1 MPDLEQDI
9 LEQDL
14 EQDLAQQQILA
25 QQQDL
30 DQEQAQIQSQAIAQ
44 ALTQKQKQG
53 TPQGIL
59 QGTSSTKFDPYG
71 NYINFARLRPRDRR
85 ELNRALKQ
93 GMTAKY
99 INENGE
105 ITDLSGPMSRSMM
118 RQIGR
123 DQRTILAGA
132 ERGLGFKPK
141 YETDQNGQQVMTK
154 ESQYANDVLRGF
166 VQHSNSPYITY
177 TKKQEAPASKPAGT
191 ADASSTGATGTH
203 TYTSTTITPEKKY
216 TANFTYNGLEKE
228 AALSNESFANQFL
241 GFMGD
246 NYSNWKVENQPYN
259 YFDDITKD
267 DTNITYD
274 ELTKWLM
281 KTFNVT
287 NLTPET
293 WKQILENAVT
303 NGIVAEGVQFKK
315 TGGMIKFQNGGSA
328 ESEQQQIIKQI
339 IEKVKQA
346 RAGVAEARQWIA
358 SVKEQSRRSPRY
370 KQISDMIDQI
380 SARLDEQEQG
390 AAYAANGAKLAY
402 IQRLRNKCPE
412 GFELEMFKAGGQICT
427 KCVKKAEYNDGEE
440 SDIVKSF
447 KEKCG
452 GKMKKKCTKKCEFG
466 GTADYDAIELLK
478 EKCGGKV
485 KKKCA
490 TKAECGG
497 KAGCN
502 SGEESDIIKSF
513 KEKCG
518 GKMKKKKCECGGQMK
533 EEKCGGKMEEDK
545 CGGKMKKKKCN

>member
-1 MPDLEQDI
+1 MGEEAQEALDQE
-9 LEQDL
+9 L
-14 EQDLAQQQILA
+14 EQDLAQTQALSQT
-25 QQQDL
+25 
-30 DQEQAQIQSQAIAQ
+30 QAQSQ
-44 ALTQKQKQG
+44 ALTQKQKQV
-53 TPQGIL
+53 PAKI
-59 QGTSSTKFDPYG
+59 DPYG
-71 NYINFARLRPRDRR
+71 NYVNFARLRPRDRR
-85 ELNRALKQ
+85 QLQRALDQ

-99 INENGE
+99 INEKGE
-105 ITDLSGPMSRSMM
+105 ITNLAGHMSRSTM

-132 ERGLGFKPK
+132 ERGLGFNSNENDK
-141 YETDQNGQQVMTK
+141 Q
-154 ESQYANDVLRGF
+154 SQYANDVLRGF
-166 VQHSNSPYITY
+166 IQHSNSPYITY
-177 TKKQEAPASKPAGT
+177 TKKQEAPASKPAGS

-203 TYTSTTITPEKKY
+203 TYTSTTTVPETETTY
-216 TANFTYNGLEKE
+216 RASFTFDGRPEDVQK
-228 AALSNESFANQFL
+228 SNPYLAYRFSELMKN
-241 GFMGD
+241 
-246 NYSNWKVENQPYN
+246 NYSNWNPGSN
-259 YFDDITKD
+259 YFAEIAGNNTDI
-267 DTNITYD
+267 NYD
-274 ELTKWLM
+274 KLTKWLGNNWLTGLNLGVGTGM
-281 KTFNVT
+281 ETFNVD
-287 NLTPET
+287 NLTPAIWDKMLT
-293 WKQILENAVT
+293 NAI
-303 NGIVAEGVQFKK
+303 NAKIIAEGSKYK
-315 TGGMIKFQNGGSA
+315 NGGMIKFQNGGSA

-390 AAYAANGAKLAY
+390 ATYAANGAKLAY

-466 GTADYDAIELLK
+466 GTADYDDAIELLK
-478 EKCGGKV
+478 EKCGGKM
-485 KKKCA
+485 KRTK
-490 TKAECGG
+490 KAECGG
-497 KAGCN
+497 KAEC

-518 GKMKKKKCECGGQMK
+518 GKMKKKKCECGGR
-533 EEKCGGKMEEDK
+533 MEEEK
-545 CGGKMKKKKCN
+545 CGGKMKKKKCEYGGEMKEEKCGGKMKKKCN

>member
-1 MPDLEQDI
+1 MPETEQG
-9 LEQDL
+9 QG
-14 EQDLAQQQILA
+14 
-25 QQQDL
+25 
-30 DQEQAQIQSQAIAQ
+30 
-44 ALTQKQKQG
+44 QG
-53 TPQGIL
+53 TTQ
-59 QGTSSTKFDPYG
+59 STAPTNFDPYG
-71 NYINFARLRPRDRR
+71 NYVNFARLRPRDRR
-85 ELNRALKQ
+85 QLRKALGQ
-93 GMTAKY
+93 GMEVKY
-99 INENGE
+99 IDNTGQIN
-105 ITDLSGPMSRSMM
+105 TLSGDVERKAI

-123 DQRTILAGA
+123 DQRAMLAGA
-132 ERGLGFKPK
+132 ELGLTLKPK
-141 YETDQNGQQVMTK
+141 GNNPDEQAIKQ
-154 ESQYANDVLRGF
+154 SQYANDILRGF

-177 TKKQEAPASKPAGT
+177 TKKQEAPTSKPAGS
-191 ADASSTGATGTH
+191 ADQSSAGATGTH
-203 TYTSTTITPEKKY
+203 TYTSTTITPGTKY
-216 TANFTYNGLEKE
+216 NATFTFNGLQKD

-241 GFMGD
+241 NFMGA
-246 NYSNWKVENQPYN
+246 NYSNWKVEDQPYN
-259 YFDDITKD
+259 YFNDISKD

-274 ELTKWLM
+274 ELIKWLEDNWSEDKLGFGKDINGM
-281 KTFNVT
+281 ETFDASKLNSDI
-287 NLTPET
+287 
-293 WKQILENAVT
+293 WKQILANAAT
-303 NGIVAEGVQFKK
+303 KGIVAENSQFAQSNKN
-315 TGGMIKFQNGGSA
+315 GGMIKFQNGGSA

-427 KCVKKAEYNDGEE
+427 KCVKKAEYGDGEE

-466 GTADYDAIELLK
+466 GTADYDDAIELLK
-478 EKCGGKV
+478 EKCGGKM
-485 KKKCA
+485 KRTK
-490 TKAECGG
+490 KAECGG
-497 KAGCN
+497 KAEC

-518 GKMKKKKCECGGQMK
+518 GKMKKKKCECGGRMK
-533 EEKCGGKMEEDK
+533 EEKCGGKMEEEK

>member
-1 MPDLEQDI
+1 MAE
-9 LEQDL
+9 EG
-14 EQDLAQQQILA
+14 
-25 QQQDL
+25 
-30 DQEQAQIQSQAIAQ
+30 
-44 ALTQKQKQG
+44 QG
-53 TPQGIL
+53 TEQSIVTTGAES
-59 QGTSSTKFDPYG
+59 GFNPYG
-71 NYINFARLRPRDRR
+71 NYVNFARLRPRDRR

-105 ITDLSGPMSRSMM
+105 IKDLAGPMLRSDM
-118 RQIGR
+118 RQLGR
-123 DQRTILAGA
+123 AQRTILAGA
-132 ERGLGFKPK
+132 ERGLGFKPV
-141 YETDQNGQQVMTK
+141 YETDKNGQQVMTK

-166 VQHSNSPYITY
+166 AENSYSPFITY
-177 TKKQEAPASKPAGT
+177 TKKQQAPAPKPAGA
-191 ADASSTGATGTH
+191 ADSSPAGATGTH
-203 TYTSTTITPEKKY
+203 TYTSTTVVPEAGTKY
-216 TANFTYNGLEKE
+216 NATFTFNGLQKD
-228 AALSNESFANQFL
+228 AALSNEYFANQFL
-241 GFMGD
+241 NFMGN
-246 NYSNWKVENQPYN
+246 NYSNWKVEDQPYN
-259 YFDDITKD
+259 YFNDISKD

-274 ELTKWLM
+274 ELIKWLGDNWSGEGKLGFGTGTGM
-281 KTFNVT
+281 ETFDASKLNSDI
-287 NLTPET
+287 
-293 WKQILENAVT
+293 WKQILANAAT
-303 NGIVAEGVQFKK
+303 AKIVAEGVQFNKN
-315 TGGMIKFQNGGSA
+315 GGMIKFQNGGSA

-427 KCVKKAEYNDGEE
+427 KCVKKAEYDDGEE

-452 GKMKKKCTKKCEFG
+452 GKMKEKCTKKCEFG

-478 EKCGGKV
+478 EKCGGKM
-485 KKKCA
+485 KRTK
-490 TKAECGG
+490 KAECGG
-497 KAGCN
+497 KAEC
-502 SGEESDIIKSF
+502 SGEESDVIKSF

-518 GKMKKKKCECGGQMK
+518 GKMKKKKCECGGRMK
-533 EEKCGGKMEEDK
+533 EEKCGGKMEEEK

>member
-1 MPDLEQDI
+1 MADEI
-9 LEQDL
+9 
-14 EQDLAQQQILA
+14 
-25 QQQDL
+25 
-30 DQEQAQIQSQAIAQ
+30 QASESTTQNTTPAAI
-44 ALTQKQKQG
+44 
-53 TPQGIL
+53 
-59 QGTSSTKFDPYG
+59 DPYG
-71 NYINFARLRPRDRR
+71 NYVNFAKLRPRDRR
-85 ELNRALKQ
+85 QLRKALGQ
-93 GMTAKY
+93 GMEVKY
-99 INENGE
+99 IDNTGQIN
-105 ITDLSGPMSRSMM
+105 TLSGNVERKAI

-123 DQRTILAGA
+123 DQRAMLAGA
-132 ERGLGFKPK
+132 ELGLTLKPRGDNPDEQAIK
-141 YETDQNGQQVMTK
+141 Q
-154 ESQYANDVLRGF
+154 SQYANDILRGF

-177 TKKQEAPASKPAGT
+177 TKKQEAPASKPAGA
-191 ADASSTGATGTH
+191 ADSSPAGTTGTH

-216 TANFTYNGLEKE
+216 TANFTYNGLEKD
-228 AALSNESFANQFL
+228 AALSNEYFANEFL
-241 GFMGD
+241 KLMAA
-246 NYSNWKVENQPYN
+246 NYGNWKVNNQPYD
-259 YFDDITKD
+259 YFKDIAGDDTDITLDEFNRWFGDNWLGEGKLGFG
-267 DTNITYD
+267 TGITGM
-274 ELTKWLM
+274 E
-281 KTFNVT
+281 TFDISK
-287 NLTPET
+287 LTPEIRD
-293 WKQILENAVT
+293 QILRNAAT
-303 NGIVAEGVQFKK
+303 AGIVANGVKINK
-315 TGGMIKFQNGGSA
+315 NGGMIKFQNGGSA

-427 KCVKKAEYNDGEE
+427 KCVKKAEYGDGEE

-466 GTADYDAIELLK
+466 GTADYDDAIELLK
-478 EKCGGKV
+478 EKCGGKM
-485 KKKCA
+485 KRTK
-490 TKAECGG
+490 KAECGG
-497 KAGCN
+497 KAEC

-518 GKMKKKKCECGGQMK
+518 GKMKKKKCECGGRME
-533 EEKCGGKMEEDK
+533 EEKCGGKMKKKKCEYGGEMEEEK

>member
-1 MPDLEQDI
+1 MAE
-9 LEQDL
+9 
-14 EQDLAQQQILA
+14 LAQ
-25 QQQDL
+25 
-30 DQEQAQIQSQAIAQ
+30 DQEQE
-44 ALTQKQKQG
+44 QKQV
-53 TPQGIL
+53 PAEI
-59 QGTSSTKFDPYG
+59 DPYG
-71 NYINFARLRPRDRR
+71 NYVNFARLRPRDRR
-85 ELNRALKQ
+85 QLRKALGQ
-93 GMTAKY
+93 GMEVKY
-99 INENGE
+99 IDNTGQIN
-105 ITDLSGPMSRSMM
+105 ILSGDVERKAI

-123 DQRTILAGA
+123 DQRAMLAGA
-132 ERGLGFKPK
+132 ELGLTLKPRGDNPDEKAIK
-141 YETDQNGQQVMTK
+141 Q
-154 ESQYANDVLRGF
+154 SQYANDVLRGF
-166 VQHSNSPYITY
+166 VQHSNSPYIIY
-177 TKKQEAPASKPAGT
+177 TKKQETPASKPAGA
-191 ADASSTGATGTH
+191 ADQSSAGATGTH
-203 TYTSTTITPEKKY
+203 TYTSTTVVPEAGTKY
-216 TANFTYNGLEKE
+216 NATFTFNGLQKD
-228 AALSNESFANQFL
+228 AALSNEYFANQFL
-241 GFMGD
+241 NFMGN

-259 YFDDITKD
+259 YFNDISRD

-274 ELTKWLM
+274 ELIKWLGDNWSGEGKLGFGTGTGM
-281 KTFNVT
+281 ETFDAT
-287 NLTPET
+287 KLTPDM
-293 WKQILENAVT
+293 WKKILENAV
-303 NGIVAEGVQFKK
+303 NASIIAQGAQFNKN
-315 TGGMIKFQNGGSA
+315 GGMIKFQNGGSA

-466 GTADYDAIELLK
+466 GTADYDDAMELLK
-478 EKCGGKV
+478 EKCGGKM
-485 KKKCA
+485 KRTK
-490 TKAECGG
+490 KAECGG
-497 KAGCN
+497 KAEC

-518 GKMKKKKCECGGQMK
+518 GKMKKKKCECGGRMK
-533 EEKCGGKMEEDK
+533 EEKCGGKMEEEKCGGKMEEEK

>member
-1 MPDLEQDI
+1 MPETEQG
-9 LEQDL
+9 QG
-14 EQDLAQQQILA
+14 
-25 QQQDL
+25 
-30 DQEQAQIQSQAIAQ
+30 
-44 ALTQKQKQG
+44 QG
-53 TPQGIL
+53 TTQ
-59 QGTSSTKFDPYG
+59 STAPTNFDPYG
-71 NYINFARLRPRDRR
+71 NYVNFARLRPRDRR
-85 ELNRALKQ
+85 QLDRALKQ

-99 INENGE
+99 INEKGE
-105 ITDLSGPMSRSMM
+105 IKDLSQNMTRMEM
-118 RQIGR
+118 RQLGR
-123 DQRTILAGA
+123 AQRTILAGA
-132 ERGLGFKPK
+132 ERGLGFTPK
-141 YETDQNGQQVMTK
+141 YKPDENGQQVMTK

-177 TKKQEAPASKPAGT
+177 TKKQEAPASKPAGA
-191 ADASSTGATGTH
+191 ADPASSPAAATDPSSTGATGTH
-203 TYTSTTITPEKKY
+203 TYTSTTITPGTKY
-216 TANFTYNGLEKE
+216 NATFTFNGLQKD

-241 GFMGD
+241 NFMGA
-246 NYSNWKVENQPYN
+246 NYSNWKVEDQPYN
-259 YFDDITKD
+259 YFNDISKD

-274 ELTKWLM
+274 ELIKWLGDNWSEDKLGFGKGINGM
-281 KTFNVT
+281 ETFDASKLNSDI
-287 NLTPET
+287 
-293 WKQILENAVT
+293 WKQILANAAT
-303 NGIVAEGVQFKK
+303 AKIVAEGVQFNKN
-315 TGGMIKFQNGGSA
+315 GGMIKFQNGGSA

-427 KCVKKAEYNDGEE
+427 KCVKKAEYGGDTGEE

-466 GTADYDAIELLK
+466 GTADYDDAIELLK
-478 EKCGGKV
+478 EKCGGKM
-485 KKKCA
+485 KRTK
-490 TKAECGG
+490 KAECGG
-497 KAGCN
+497 KAEC

-518 GKMKKKKCECGGQMK
+518 GKMKKKKCECGGRMK
-533 EEKCGGKMEEDK
+533 EEKCGGKMEEEK

>member
-1 MPDLEQDI
+1 MPETEQG
-9 LEQDL
+9 QG
-14 EQDLAQQQILA
+14 
-25 QQQDL
+25 
-30 DQEQAQIQSQAIAQ
+30 
-44 ALTQKQKQG
+44 QG
-53 TPQGIL
+53 TTQ
-59 QGTSSTKFDPYG
+59 STAPTNFDPYG
-71 NYINFARLRPRDRR
+71 NYVNFARLRPRDRR
-85 ELNRALKQ
+85 QLDRALKQ

-99 INENGE
+99 INEKGE
-105 ITDLSGPMSRSMM
+105 IKDLSQNMTRMEM
-118 RQIGR
+118 RQLGR
-123 DQRTILAGA
+123 AQRTILAGA
-132 ERGLGFKPK
+132 ERGLGFTPK
-141 YETDQNGQQVMTK
+141 YKPDENGQQVMTK

-177 TKKQEAPASKPAGT
+177 TKKQEAPASKPAGA
-191 ADASSTGATGTH
+191 ADASSTGSTGTH
-203 TYTSTTITPEKKY
+203 TYTSTTVVPEAGTKY
-216 TANFTYNGLEKE
+216 NATFTFNGLQKD
-228 AALSNESFANQFL
+228 AALSNEYFANQFL
-241 GFMGD
+241 NFMGN
-246 NYSNWKVENQPYN
+246 NYSNWKVEDQPYN
-259 YFDDITKD
+259 YFNDISKD

-274 ELTKWLM
+274 ELIKWLGDNWSGEGKLGFGTGTGM
-281 KTFNVT
+281 ETFDAT
-287 NLTPET
+287 KLTPDM
-293 WKQILENAVT
+293 WKKILENAVNASIIAQGT
-303 NGIVAEGVQFKK
+303 QFNKN
-315 TGGMIKFQNGGSA
+315 GGMIKFQNGGSA

-427 KCVKKAEYNDGEE
+427 KCVKKAEYGDGEE

-466 GTADYDAIELLK
+466 GTADYDDAIELLK
-478 EKCGGKV
+478 EKCGGKM
-485 KKKCA
+485 KRTK
-490 TKAECGG
+490 KAECGG
-497 KAGCN
+497 KAEC

-518 GKMKKKKCECGGQMK
+518 GKMKKKKCECGGRME
-533 EEKCGGKMEEDK
+533 EEKCGGKMKKKKCEYGGEMEEEK

>member
-1 MPDLEQDI
+1 MAGEAQDAE
-9 LEQDL
+9 L
-14 EQDLAQQQILA
+14 
-25 QQQDL
+25 
-30 DQEQAQIQSQAIAQ
+30 S
-44 ALTQKQKQG
+44 TQQG
-53 TPQGIL
+53 TP
-59 QGTSSTKFDPYG
+59 STNFDPYG
-71 NYINFARLRPRDRR
+71 NYVNFARLRPRDRG
-85 ELNRALKQ
+85 ELKRAIKQ

-105 ITDLSGPMSRSMM
+105 ITDLPEKMTRMQM

-123 DQRTILAGA
+123 AQRTMLAGA
-132 ERGLGFKPK
+132 ERGLGFKPTENATPEMVK
-141 YETDQNGQQVMTK
+141 QN
-154 ESQYANDVLRGF
+154 QYANDVLRGF

-177 TKKQEAPASKPAGT
+177 TKKQQAPASKPAGA
-191 ADASSTGATGTH
+191 ADSSPAGATGTH
-203 TYTSTTITPEKKY
+203 TYTSTTVVPEAGTKY
-216 TANFTYNGLEKE
+216 NATFTFNGLQKD
-228 AALSNESFANQFL
+228 AALSNEYFANQFL
-241 GFMGD
+241 NFMGN

-259 YFDDITKD
+259 YFNDISKD
-267 DTNITYD
+267 DTDITYD
-274 ELTKWLM
+274 ELIKWLGDNWSGEGKLGFGTGITGM
-281 KTFNVT
+281 ETFDASQLN
-287 NLTPET
+287 PEI
-293 WKQILENAVT
+293 WKQILANAAKAK
-303 NGIVAEGVQFKK
+303 IVAEGASFNKN
-315 TGGMIKFQNGGSA
+315 GGMIKFQNGGSA

-427 KCVKKAEYNDGEE
+427 KCVKKAEYGGDAGEE

-466 GTADYDAIELLK
+466 GTADYDDAIELLK
-478 EKCGGKV
+478 EKCGGKM
-485 KKKCA
+485 KRTK
-490 TKAECGG
+490 KAECGG
-497 KAGCN
+497 KAEC
-502 SGEESDIIKSF
+502 SGEESDVIKSF

-518 GKMKKKKCECGGQMK
+518 GKMKKKKCECGGRMK
-533 EEKCGGKMEEDK
+533 EEKCGGKMEEEK